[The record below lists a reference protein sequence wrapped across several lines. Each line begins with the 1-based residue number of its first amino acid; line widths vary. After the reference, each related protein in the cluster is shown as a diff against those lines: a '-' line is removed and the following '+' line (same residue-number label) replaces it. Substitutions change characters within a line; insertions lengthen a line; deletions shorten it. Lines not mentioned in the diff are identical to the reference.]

1 MEGFKNIEVSLKSQ
15 CNIFLNSS
23 KIDIV
28 YFRKK
33 CHFLFVH
40 VILGWNMT
48 RMCSQQ
54 LSWGSPLKDISWPVF
69 IVRLLFWNT
78 LNVLHCLQLCE
89 TLPVKTWSWARSREE
104 TSGKRNKTWDDVTWA
119 VHREKENV
127 LVCVCVCV
135 YKHPWVVQVCH
146 MVLFQVV
153 CVELNGTC
161 LVYLVYTSVP
171 TLVCVIKGA
180 TSTTVRWKHEE
191 SEWPTEPW
199 VSPSERPAVQTA
211 GTRPARWWCRP
222 WSAGEEWR
230 QTPGSTHRCLQ
241 HNIFCHFY

>member
-1 MEGFKNIEVSLKSQ
+1 MSYLIFSCDFGVKYDPDVFSTAFMRFPLKGHQ
-15 CNIFLNSS
+15 LTRIH
-23 KIDIV
+23 
-28 YFRKK
+28 RKTFILK
-33 CHFLFVH
+33 YSECSTLFTTSVKHFLLKPGAEPDRGKKRVEKGTRH
-40 VILGWNMT
+40 EMT
-48 RMCSQQ
+48 WHELYTERRRTC
-54 LSWGSPLKDISWPVF
+54 
-69 IVRLLFWNT
+69 
-78 LNVLHCLQLCE
+78 
-89 TLPVKTWSWARSREE
+89 
-104 TSGKRNKTWDDVTWA
+104 
-119 VHREKENV
+119 
-127 LVCVCVCV
+127 VCVCVCARVCV